1 MAQVQVINLQTTS
14 FTVPPPVARTL
25 TPRGTVT
32 VSLDPAQ
39 LQNPALVS
47 LVSQGLI
54 DLVVTNDA
62 TVPDDQEGS
71 NLAQTAAVAY
81 DCSLA
86 AAAEAADARVVTGQ
100 VRDGLDA
107 AVAAATTVYIES
119 VSPTVGKGFITVTT
133 GTSVLV
139 INDAAGRVHRAW
151 LTTTAAGA
159 FAVSIADDTAES
171 NLLIAR
177 VNNGVSNMVTL
188 AFT

>member
-14 FTVPPPVARTL
+14 FVVPPPVARTL

-39 LQNPALVS
+39 LQNPALTS

-54 DLVVTNDA
+54 SLVVSND
-62 TVPDDQEGS
+62 PDVADNQEGS
-71 NLAQTAAVAY
+71 SLAQVAASAY

-86 AAAEAADARVVTGQ
+86 AAAEAANAIVVTGQ
-100 VRDGLDA
+100 VRDGLNA
-107 AVAAATTVYIES
+107 SVEAATTVYVES
-119 VSPTVGKGFITVTT
+119 VSPTVGKGFITVTA

-151 LTTTAAGA
+151 ITSTAAGA

-171 NLLIAR
+171 NLLVAR
-177 VNNGVSNMVTL
+177 VNNGVSNMLTL
-188 AFT
+188 TFA